1 MDLAMDSP
9 QSTLNALD
17 PSRTGAGLA
26 TGGTQARAGVAAGIP
41 GTGKP
46 AVAGDRVTLSPEATA
61 QLAKLKARDA
71 SVRAHEA
78 AHIASGGSLVTGSP
92 SYSYQRGPDGASYAV
107 DGEVA
112 IDTTPVQG
120 DPKATLE
127 KARQIEAAALAP
139 VDPSG
144 QDQSVASQAA
154 AMAASASAQL
164 AAPGTGALVDVNG

>member
-1 MDLAMDSP
+1 
-9 QSTLNALD
+9 
-17 PSRTGAGLA
+17 
-26 TGGTQARAGVAAGIP
+26 
-41 GTGKP
+41 
-46 AVAGDRVTLSPEATA
+46 
-61 QLAKLKARDA
+61 
-71 SVRAHEA
+71 
-78 AHIASGGSLVTGSP
+78 
-92 SYSYQRGPDGASYAV
+92 V
-107 DGEVA
+107 DGEVS